1 MSRLSAAN
9 TRGLHVGR
17 SDGALCLGSKFT
29 SAGIPIVV
37 APSMCLM
44 SVSKMMIGQIG
55 LIVIVKEGR
64 TVIGQTGPIIAI
76 EKRKMIGQ
84 SGSIIAIEK
93 RK

>member
-1 MSRLSAAN
+1 
-9 TRGLHVGR
+9 
-17 SDGALCLGSKFT
+17 
-29 SAGIPIVV
+29 
-37 APSMCLM
+37 MCLM

-55 LIVIVKEGR
+55 LIVIIKEGR
-64 TVIGQTGPIIAI
+64 TIIGQTGPIIAI